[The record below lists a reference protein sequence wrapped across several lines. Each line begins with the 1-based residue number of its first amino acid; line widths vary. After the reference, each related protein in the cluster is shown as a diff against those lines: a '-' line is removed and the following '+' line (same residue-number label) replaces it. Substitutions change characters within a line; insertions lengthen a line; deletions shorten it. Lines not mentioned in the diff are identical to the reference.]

1 MVRNELCT
9 LSFVF
14 CTLSFEQGIR
24 SETKNKVLSKVQ
36 STDSDFI
43 MKSMT
48 GYGRGSADGEH
59 FAVSVDLKTVNN
71 RFLDVHLRLTGELS
85 SLEPI
90 IKRQISSK
98 LSRGRVDVTV
108 NFEKTSQTAYELNRP
123 LIAGY
128 VHALREMQKEFSIG
142 GELDIN
148 VLARLPGALQPA
160 RDGLSDEV
168 VAGIEKALAE
178 GLDELERMRAQ
189 EGETLRREMAE
200 RIEKIDA
207 LVPTIE
213 NAAAGLVDAYRAR
226 LQKRIGELL
235 TRNGQLVEIDPAR
248 LAQEVAYLSDRSDV
262 SEEMVRLRSHLAQF
276 REALNAAGETGKML
290 DFLLQELNRE
300 ANTTLS
306 KSTDLTI
313 KEAALAIKAEVEKL
327 REQVQ
332 NVE

>member
-1 MVRNELCT
+1 
-9 LSFVF
+9 
-14 CTLSFEQGIR
+14 
-24 SETKNKVLSKVQ
+24 
-36 STDSDFI
+36 

-71 RFLDVHLRLTGELS
+71 RFLDVHLRLSGELS
-85 SLEPI
+85 SLEPV
-90 IKRQISSK
+90 IKRRISSR

-108 NFEKTSQTAYELNRP
+108 NFEKTAQTAYELNRP

-128 VHALREMQKEFSIG
+128 VNALRDMQKEFSIG

-160 RDGLSDEV
+160 RDGIGDDV
-168 VAGIEKALAE
+168 VKGIEQALDE
-178 GLDELERMRAQ
+178 GLDELEKMRAQ
-189 EGETLRREMAE
+189 EGETLRREMAD
-200 RIEKIDA
+200 RIEKIEA

-213 NAAAGLVDAYRAR
+213 NSAAGLVDAYRAR
-226 LQKRIGELL
+226 LQKRIGEMLS
-235 TRNGQLVEIDPAR
+235 RNGQLVEVDPAR

-262 SEEMVRLRSHLAQF
+262 SEEMVRLRSHLGQF
-276 REALNAAGETGKML
+276 REALNSTGETGKML

-306 KSTDLTI
+306 KSTDLSI
-313 KEAALAIKAEVEKL
+313 KEAALAIKAEVEKI

>member
-1 MVRNELCT
+1 
-9 LSFVF
+9 
-14 CTLSFEQGIR
+14 
-24 SETKNKVLSKVQ
+24 
-36 STDSDFI
+36 
-43 MKSMT
+43 MT
-48 GYGRGSADGEH
+48 GYGRGAADGEN
-59 FAVSVDLKTVNN
+59 FSVSVDLKTVNN
-71 RFLDVHLRLTGELS
+71 RFLDVHLRLSGELS
-85 SLEPI
+85 SLEPV
-90 IKRQISSK
+90 IKRQIGSR

-128 VHALREMQKEFSIG
+128 VNALREMQKEFSLSG
-142 GELDIN
+142 DLDIN
-148 VLARLPGALQPA
+148 ALARLPGALQPS
-160 RDGLSDEV
+160 RDGLSDDV

-189 EGETLRREMAE
+189 EGETLRLEMAD
-200 RIEKIDA
+200 RIEKIET

-235 TRNGQLVEIDPAR
+235 SRNGQLVEIDPAR

-262 SEEMVRLRSHLAQF
+262 SEEMTRLRSHLAQF
-276 REALNAAGETGKML
+276 RDALNSNAETGKML

-306 KSTDLTI
+306 KSTDMSI